1 MAETIPDLYGVGGRL
16 ERVTPIMPPSITHD
30 ATPATADELDAVRR
44 LIDPADLTFT
54 FTRSGGPGG
63 QNVNKVN
70 TRVTLWFDLDGCDT
84 LTPTEKRK
92 IRTRLHGRI
101 TKNGCVRVVASRYR
115 TQRANR
121 TAVIERLMELLAIAL
136 RRKKTRKPT
145 KVPPGAKRRRMAD
158 KRLTGEKKRQRTQR
172 PTASDGW

>member
-1 MAETIPDLYGVGGRL
+1 M
-16 ERVTPIMPPSITHD
+16 TPIMPPSITQN
-30 ATPATADELDAVRR
+30 ATPATADELDAVRG

-70 TRVTLWFDLDGCDT
+70 TRVTLWFDLDGCDA
-84 LTPTEKRK
+84 LSPTEKRR
-92 IRTRLHGRI
+92 IRSRLRTRI
-101 TKNGCVRVVASRYR
+101 TKDGCVRVVASRHR

-121 TAVIERLMELLAIAL
+121 AAVIERLMELLAVAL

-145 KVPPGAKRRRMAD
+145 QIPTGARRRRLKV
-158 KRLTGEKKRQRTQR
+158 KRLTGEKKRQRAHKPST
-172 PTASDGW
+172 SDGW